1 MTGHDDE
8 RRRPPKPQQQADGQ
22 PENANELE
30 DPRGAS
36 AESERRSA
44 ERGETEKK
52 PERGGGENVASD

>member
-1 MTGHDDE
+1 MPDHDDE

-22 PENANELE
+22 PENETELE

-44 ERGETEKK
+44 ERGETGKK
-52 PERGGGENVASD
+52 SERGDGENVDSH